1 MSEVIDLSYSSNFRC
16 KATLAASGQ
25 ELLTD
30 APRPNGGA
38 GEAFSPTDLL
48 AAALGTCLL
57 TVVGLVAK
65 RSNIDLGGM
74 TARVEKDM
82 SPGPVHRVGRI
93 KTVVTMPKGLKL
105 SDADRSKL
113 ENAARL
119 CPVKQSLHPEVE
131 VPVEFVYP
139 Q

>member
-1 MSEVIDLSYSSNFRC
+1 MSEVVDLSFTGNLRC
-16 KATLAASGQ
+16 KATRAATGQ
-25 ELLTD
+25 ELVTD
-30 APRPNGGA
+30 APRENGGA

-48 AAALGTCLL
+48 AGALGTCIL
-57 TVVGLVAK
+57 TVVGIVAQ
-65 RSNIDLGGM
+65 RSKIDLTGM

-82 SPGPVHRVGRI
+82 SSTPVHRVGRI
-93 KTVVTMPKGLKL
+93 KTVIHMPKGLKL
-105 SDADRSKL
+105 SDAERSKL